1 MIDFSLKIGANLNI
15 NKYKTKG
22 LGSQLRVYG
31 ENGTT
36 HELTSARYIKR
47 KNVLIF
53 LLHLNFNF

>member
-36 HELTSARYIKR
+36 HELTSACYIK
-47 KNVLIF
+47 KKKMF
-53 LLHLNFNF
+53 